1 MTLDGVRRLLRHSD
15 LLAALA
21 VVMVVT
27 MLVVPLPPALLD
39 LLITLNISA
48 ALTVVVA
55 TMYLGRALDFA
66 AFPSL
71 LLLTTMFRLAINVSV
86 TRLIL
91 TTGDAGSVVRAFGS
105 FVVSGNVVVGLVIFL
120 ILVVIQLVVV
130 INGAGRVAEVG
141 ARFTLDAMPGKQ
153 MAIDADL
160 NAGLITDE
168 QARTRRAEIARE
180 ADFYGA
186 MDGASKFVKGDALAA
201 AIITAINLVGGIV
214 VGIGQ
219 HGLSFTE
226 ATHQYSLLTVG
237 DGLAAQIPALLIS
250 VATGII
256 VTRAVSDKDLGSD
269 VATQILR
276 QRRAPLVAAGVI
288 GLFALVPGLP
298 KLPFLAVAAVFGA
311 VGWSVRHGLPGERTT
326 PDTDDAAGGL
336 SGGSALSPGGA
347 PASGAEEAVERLA
360 VDALELAVGFGLVP
374 LVDGG
379 SGWSGG
385 PGHPGG
391 AGRMGGVGGVGSPGS
406 LLRRVSAIRRQI
418 AGELGIVIPAVR
430 IHDELGL
437 DSHEYVFKVRGS
449 EVARARIMPG
459 HLLAM
464 DPGDAAGGLQGIP
477 TTEPTYGLPAFWV
490 HASDRA
496 EAEALG
502 YTVVDAESMI
512 VTHLTETI
520 RAHAAELLTRQDVRV
535 LLDRLKES
543 NAAVVEEVVP
553 ETLTLGEVQRV
564 LRALLAEGVPV
575 RDLGTIME
583 AIGDR
588 ARITRD
594 TGLLTEY
601 ARQALGR
608 AITAP
613 HLDER
618 LRLQA
623 ITLDPATEQVLA
635 TSITQTTDGEY
646 LALDP
651 PRAQALVGALR
662 AQVERAG
669 AHGARNPVLL
679 CSARVRRHLRR
690 LIAQAQPHLP
700 VCSYN
705 EIAPG
710 VHVET
715 IGVVHA

>member
-1 MTLDGVRRLLRHSD
+1 MNLDTVRRLLRHTD
-15 LLAALA
+15 LLAAVA

-27 MLVVPLPPALLD
+27 MLVVPLPSALLD

-48 ALTVVVA
+48 ALTIVVA
-55 TMYLGRALDFA
+55 TMYLGKALDFA
-66 AFPSL
+66 SFPSL

-91 TTGDAGSVVRAFGS
+91 TTGDAGSVVKAFGE

-120 ILVVIQLVVV
+120 ILVVIQFVVV
-130 INGAGRVAEVG
+130 TSGAGRVAEVG

-168 QARTRRAEIARE
+168 QARNRRSEIARE

-186 MDGASKFVKGDALAA
+186 MDGASKFVKGDAVAA
-201 AIITAINLVGGIV
+201 LIITAINLVGGIV
-214 VGIGQ
+214 VGVAQ

-226 ATHQYSLLTVG
+226 ATHQFSLLTVG

-256 VTRAVSDKDLGSD
+256 VTRATSEKDLGSD
-269 VATQILR
+269 IASQILR
-276 QRRAPLVAAGVI
+276 QRKAPLVAATVI

-298 KLPFLAVAAVFGA
+298 KLPFLAIAAIFGA
-311 VGWSVRHGLPGERTT
+311 IGWSVRHGLPGEELDPNATEAAV
-326 PDTDDAAGGL
+326 AAGGAGAL
-336 SGGSALSPGGA
+336 AAGAGGIGA
-347 PASGAEEAVERLA
+347 GQGSEEAMERLS
-360 VDALELAVGFGLVP
+360 VDSLELAVGFGLVP
-374 LVDGG
+374 LVDG
-379 SGWSGG
+379 SSGG
-385 PGHPGG
+385 N
-391 AGRMGGVGGVGSPGS
+391 

-430 IHDELGL
+430 IHDEIGL
-437 DSHEYVFKVRGS
+437 ESHEYVVKVRGS

-464 DPGDAAGGLQGIP
+464 DPGDAAGGLRGIP
-477 TTEPTYGLPAFWV
+477 TTEPTYGLPAVWV
-490 HASDRA
+490 HSSDRA

-502 YTVVDAESMI
+502 YTVVDAEAMI

-520 RAHAAELLTRQDVRV
+520 RTHASELLTRQDVRT
-535 LLDRLKES
+535 LLDRLKET
-543 NAAVVEEVVP
+543 NAAVVEEIVP
-553 ETLTLGEVQRV
+553 EALSLGEIQRV
-564 LRALLAEGVPV
+564 LRSLLAEGVAV

-583 AIGDR
+583 AIGDK

-618 LRLQA
+618 LCLQA
-623 ITLDPATEQVLA
+623 ITLDPAIEQEVA

-646 LALDP
+646 LAIDP
-651 PRAQALVGALR
+651 PRAQAIVGALR
-662 AQVERAG
+662 AQVEHAAARG
-669 AHGARNPVLL
+669 TRNPVLL

-710 VHVET
+710 INVET
-715 IGVVHA
+715 IGVIHA